1 MKFRQACTALA
12 RSWLHHHFGIE
23 PDMVVLA
30 KALSG
35 GLIPVGRDADD
46 QRNLPRRIYLTQAV
60 HCPHFYFQRKWVGDA
75 ALA

>member
-1 MKFRQACTALA
+1 MYRTGPFLASSSFRL
-12 RSWLHHHFGIE
+12 E